1 MHDAKGGSQLKT
13 VKGHAACRNGG
24 GGRGD
29 AATQVACERPMNG
42 L

>member
-24 GGRGD
+24 GGAGRCRY
-29 AATQVACERPMNG
+29 ASG

>member
-24 GGRGD
+24 GGGEMPLRKWP
-29 AATQVACERPMNG
+29 VNG